1 MTNWGCWRAPDVYAA
16 DEDAGAPAVTGPVQ
30 PKPAGAAIKEKEL
43 RVALVCY
50 GGVSLAIYQ
59 HGITK
64 EILKLVRASKAY
76 HTAMAPAEKQRAEH
90 VFKPAQVDGM
100 SPSTEDVYFDALKAI
115 GGQGL
120 DLRVIVDV
128 IAGASSGGINGIVLA
143 RALAHDLRI
152 DSVTRVW
159 LEDVDIAH
167 LLAPEA
173 KAEPWHKW
181 YVRPF
186 LRPFLWELKRMRLL
200 KQSVDRET
208 RDKLSMFLRSRW
220 FEPPLDGSS
229 LSALLLD
236 AMEEMGDS
244 PRPGATLVPAG
255 QRLDLAVTVTDYYGA
270 ERLIHLHD
278 PPIVREREH
287 RQVLRFAYEHRQSGG
302 ELSDFGADNVPS
314 LAFAA
319 RATSSYPAAF
329 PPVQVREMDALLA
342 GRGRP
347 WPRREELLD
356 QNFGHYRDLGLDPED
371 AVLVDGSVL
380 SNKPFHIAIEALKT
394 HAAFREVDR
403 RLVYIDPNPKSRAAP
418 APGQVPG
425 FFSTIRSALSDLPRS
440 DPINDELAW
449 IGRLNEQARRE
460 RAAIDAVRPDV
471 VARVEAIAGQAL
483 DEPVTAGQLRRWR
496 IDAGRVLMADARITY
511 NQYVRLMIGEALEYL
526 AHLVG
531 SVCGY
536 SHNSPRA
543 LWVAEVLER
552 WAHRTQIYQA
562 SYDIP
567 PMATSEAGLAPS
579 MTFMVNLNLAYRYRR
594 HYFVIHAINR
604 FYPRLSEPQLGG
616 LTSGA
621 LDAVKA
627 RVYGCL
633 EALNGYESS
642 RFLAAGSVEAIRE
655 VFAKD
660 ISAAVQLE
668 RLPDADAFVDR
679 RGHAM
684 TSLVDQISR
693 ECHFVRF
700 NDEADVVLASPEFM
714 ALGAACRRELLIAYI
729 GFVFWDIILLPMIRS
744 REEHKL
750 GELGDI
756 VVDRISPED
765 ALSIRTDELSPTLMG
780 AEFGGFGAFFSR
792 KAREHDYLWGR
803 LDAVDR
809 LFDLLASSAARDMPV
824 GIDMLEYKKRA
835 FTAVL
840 REEAARL
847 TGIEDLVAHLQEVVG
862 AL

>member
-1 MTNWGCWRAPDVYAA
+1 MEPTQAV
-16 DEDAGAPAVTGPVQ
+16 PAEGP
-30 PKPAGAAIKEKEL
+30 IKEKEL
-43 RVALVCY
+43 RIALVCY

-64 EILKLVRASKAY
+64 EILKLVRASRAY
-76 HTAMAPAEKQRAEH
+76 HAAIAPWQKQRPDH
-90 VFKPAQVDGM
+90 LFKPGQVDGQ

-115 GGQGL
+115 GGRGL

-152 DSVTRVW
+152 DSVTNVW
-159 LEDVDIAH
+159 LRDVDIAS

-186 LRPFLWELKRMRLL
+186 LRPFLWELKRMKLL

-229 LSALLLD
+229 LSAVLLD
-236 AMEEMGDS
+236 AMEAMGD
-244 PRPGATLVPAG
+244 PPQPGATLVPAG

-287 RQVLRFAYEHRQSGG
+287 RQVLRFAYEHRQTGT
-302 ELSDFGADNVPS
+302 ELTDFDADNVPS

-342 GRGRP
+342 GRGRS
-347 WPRREELLD
+347 WPRREAFLD

-380 SNKPFHIAIEALKT
+380 ANKPFHIAIEALKT

-403 RLVYIDPNPKSRAAP
+403 RLVYIDPNPKSHASP
-418 APGQVPG
+418 VPGQVPG

-471 VARVEAIAGQAL
+471 VARVEAIAGKAL
-483 DEPVTAGQLRRWR
+483 DEPVTARQLTRWR

-526 AHLVG
+526 AHLVC

-543 LWVAEVLER
+543 LWVAEVLDT
-552 WAHRTQIYQA
+552 WARRKHIYQMN
-562 SYDIP
+562 YEIP
-567 PMATSEAGLAPS
+567 AAATSEAGLAPS

-594 HYFVIHAINR
+594 HHFVIQATNR
-604 FYPRLSEPQLGG
+604 FYPRLSEPGLGG

-621 LDAVKA
+621 LDDFKA
-627 RVYGCL
+627 QVYGCL
-633 EALNGYESS
+633 EALNPFESS
-642 RFLAAGSVEAIRE
+642 RFLSGDGREQIRA
-655 VFAKD
+655 VFAHG
-660 ISAAVQLE
+660 IPAAVQPE
-668 RLPDADAFVDR
+668 RLPEADAFVER
-679 RGHAM
+679 QGTAIEA
-684 TSLVDQISR
+684 LVDQVSR

-700 NDEADVVLASPEFM
+700 NEDADAVLASPAFL
-714 ALGAACRRELLIAYI
+714 ALGASCRRELLIAYI

-750 GELGDI
+750 GELGEI
-756 VVDRISPED
+756 IVDRISPED
-765 ALSIRTDELSPTLMG
+765 ALSLRASNSPPMLKG

-809 LFDLLASSAARDMPV
+809 LFDLLASSAARDTQG
-824 GIDMLEYKKRA
+824 GIDMRPYKKRA
-835 FTAVL
+835 FAAVL
-840 REEAARL
+840 AEEAERL
-847 TGIEDLVAHLQEVVG
+847 SGIPGLVAQLKKRVES
-862 AL
+862 L

>member
-1 MTNWGCWRAPDVYAA
+1 MTTPTEAF
-16 DEDAGAPAVTGPVQ
+16 
-30 PKPAGAAIKEKEL
+30 PAGAAIKEKEL
-43 RVALVCY
+43 RIALVCY

-64 EILKLVRASKAY
+64 EILKLVRASRAY
-76 HTAMAPAEKQRAEH
+76 HAAIAPAQKQRAEH
-90 VFKPAQVDGM
+90 VFKPGQVDGR

-115 GGQGL
+115 GQRGL

-143 RALAHDLRI
+143 RAIAHDLKV
-152 DSVTRVW
+152 DSVTDVW
-159 LEDVDIAH
+159 LDDVDIAY

-200 KQSVDRET
+200 RQSVDRET

-236 AMEEMGDS
+236 AMEEMGDP
-244 PRPGATLVPAG
+244 PRPGASLVPAG

-287 RQVLRFAYEHRQSGG
+287 RQVLRFAYEHRQTGS
-302 ELSDFGADNVPS
+302 EVSDFGPDNVPS

-342 GRGRP
+342 GRERS
-347 WPRREELLD
+347 WPRREEFLD

-380 SNKPFHIAIEALKT
+380 TNKPFHIAIEALKT

-403 RLVYIDPNPKSRAAP
+403 RLVYIDPNPKSHAAP

-460 RAAIDAVRPDV
+460 RAAIEAVRPDV
-471 VARVEAIAGQAL
+471 VARVEAIVGQAL
-483 DEPVTAGQLRRWR
+483 DEPVTAEQLQRWR

-526 AHLVG
+526 ARLVC

-543 LWVAEVLER
+543 LWVAEVLDV
-552 WAHRTQIYQA
+552 WARRNHVYQA

-567 PMATSEAGLAPS
+567 PAARSEAGLAPS

-604 FYPRLSEPQLGG
+604 FYPRLSEPQLQG

-621 LDAVKA
+621 LDDFKA

-633 EALNGYESS
+633 EALHGYEDS
-642 RFLAAGSVEAIRE
+642 RFLSSDAAEQIRE
-655 VFAKD
+655 LFARD
-660 ISAAVQLE
+660 VSAAMQPE
-668 RLPDADAFVDR
+668 RLPDADAFVER
-679 RGHAM
+679 RGAAV
-684 TSLVDQISR
+684 TALVDQVSR

-700 NDEADVVLASPEFM
+700 NEEADAVLASPEFL
-714 ALGAACRRELLIAYI
+714 ALGPACRRDLLIAYI

-750 GELGDI
+750 GELGEI

-765 ALSIRTDELSPTLMG
+765 ALSLRTGNGPAALKG

-809 LFDLLASSAARDMPV
+809 LFDLLASSAARDVPG
-824 GIDMLEYKKRA
+824 GIDVREFKKRA
-835 FTAVL
+835 FAAVL
-840 REEAARL
+840 ADEAERLSGCAELVARL
-847 TGIEDLVAHLQEVVG
+847 QKAVA